1 MDIKR
6 PGRFAPLVFVCSSVL
21 SNISCNSRVTEK
33 VEAVGE
39 KSTRVA
45 AVRASRQDLAS
56 ELELA
61 AEFRPFQEVDIHAKV
76 AGYLKSIHVD
86 VGDHIA
92 QGQLIGIL
100 EVPEFTEELAHA
112 AASEKRSELD
122 VVRAETEVTR
132 AESAFNIRKLSYDRL
147 LALNPGRTS

>member
-1 MDIKR
+1 
-6 PGRFAPLVFVCSSVL
+6 
-21 SNISCNSRVTEK
+21 
-33 VEAVGE
+33 
-39 KSTRVA
+39 
-45 AVRASRQDLAS
+45 
-56 ELELA
+56 
-61 AEFRPFQEVDIHAKV
+61 V

-86 VGDHIA
+86 VGDRVA

-132 AESAFNIRKLSYDRL
+132 AESAFNIRKLSHELSRGRSSLRSMRSIQPPRSFEKQRRSSQRL
-147 LALNPGRTS
+147 ANPCVSRCK

>member
-1 MDIKR
+1 MINKR
-6 PGRFAPLVFVCSSVL
+6 SGRVAPLVCVCLSAVSS
-21 SNISCNSRVTEK
+21 ISCNSSVAER

-39 KSTRVA
+39 KNTRVA
-45 AVRASRQDLAS
+45 AVRAVRQDLAS

-61 AEFRPFQEVDIHAKV
+61 AEFRPFYEVDVHAKV

-86 VGDHIA
+86 VGDRVA
-92 QGQLIGIL
+92 QGQLLGIL

-122 VVRAETEVTR
+122 VIRAETEVTR
-132 AESAFNIRKLSYDRL
+132 AESAFDIRK
-147 LALNPGRTS
+147 